1 MKSRSR
7 SRSRSIT
14 ISDWYAATGRSNE
27 LFQEADRLNV
37 IAYEL
42 LTHAADSPEAMERYK
57 DARDAADAK
66 TLEGKK
72 AWDEAR
78 GRLNRR
84 Q

>member
-1 MKSRSR
+1 MK

>member
-1 MKSRSR
+1 
-7 SRSRSIT
+7 
-14 ISDWYAATGRSNE
+14 
-27 LFQEADRLNV
+27 
-37 IAYEL
+37 
-42 LTHAADSPEAMERYK
+42 MERYK

>member
-1 MKSRSR
+1 MKSRS
-7 SRSRSIT
+7 SPLT
-14 ISDWYAATGRSNE
+14 TSDWYAATGRSNE
-27 LFQEADRLNV
+27 LFQEADRLNA

-42 LTHAADSPEAMERYK
+42 LTHAADSPEAMKRYK

-78 GRLNRR
+78 KRLNRR